1 MARRAR
7 NVEWQAVKEDTAVEQ
22 VVNHANA
29 VKVKNA
35 DAAAEDAEV
44 VVWL

>member
-7 NVEWQAVKEDTAVEQ
+7 IRRMAGGKDTAVEQ